1 MRKHVTALAVLGIGA
16 YLLFL
21 VAMLPARLVVA
32 RVALPPGL
40 ALANVEGSVW
50 NGRAAATWSSAGVVL
65 ALDALQWRW
74 RPLALLSG
82 RMAYDV
88 EAHGK
93 GIDARARV
101 ARGIA
106 SSSVE
111 NLELRADAPSVAA
124 TIPLASA
131 WQPAGRVEVASP
143 SLAWNGRE
151 WLGRAQVQ
159 WSDASLA
166 ISAVHPLGTYVLKLD
181 GAGGPARI
189 TLATTQGA
197 LRLSGDGTVEGLQRI
212 AFTGEARAD
221 GPQAAALTPV
231 LDLFGPRRPDGS
243 RALRFP

>member
-1 MRKHVTALAVLGIGA
+1 MRRRVTALAILGIVA
-16 YLLFL
+16 YALFMLAL
-21 VAMLPARLVVA
+21 VPARFVFA

-40 ALANVEGSVW
+40 ALHDVDGTVWSGS
-50 NGRAAATWSSAGVVL
+50 AAASWSSGGTTLVL
-65 ALDALQWRW
+65 DTVRWHW
-74 RPLALLSG
+74 RPLALMSA

-111 NLELRADAPSVAA
+111 DLEMHADAASVAP
-124 TIPLASA
+124 TVPLASA
-131 WQPAGRVEVASP
+131 WQPAGRVDVTSP
-143 SLAWNGRE
+143 SLAWNGRD
-151 WLGRAQVQ
+151 LAGRAEVR
-159 WSDASLA
+159 WSDAALA
-166 ISAVHPLGTYVLKLD
+166 ISPVRPLGTYVLKLD
-181 GAGGPARI
+181 AAGGPARL

-197 LRLSGDGTVEGLQRI
+197 LRLSGDGTLEGLQRL

-221 GPQAAALTPV
+221 GPQAQALTPI